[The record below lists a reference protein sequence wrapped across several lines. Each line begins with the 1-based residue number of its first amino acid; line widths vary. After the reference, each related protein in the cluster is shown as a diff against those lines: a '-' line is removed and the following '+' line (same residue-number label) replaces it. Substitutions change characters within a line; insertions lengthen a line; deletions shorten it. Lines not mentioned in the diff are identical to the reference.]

1 MFHGIVNYL
10 KAILMK
16 RKEAEF
22 ILMVLGVAEVVAT
35 FYTIYP
41 PVAIALTPLAIYCLV
56 IIYIS
61 DAKNSKNKPNA

>member
-16 RKEAEF
+16 RKQAEF
-22 ILMVLGVAEVVAT
+22 ILTVLGVAEVVAT

-41 PVAIALTPLAIYCLV
+41 PVAIALTPVAIYCLV
-56 IIYIS
+56 IIYIN

>member
-1 MFHGIVNYL
+1 
-10 KAILMK
+10 MK
-16 RKEAEF
+16 RTQAEF
-22 ILMVLGVAEVVAT
+22 ILTVLGVTEVVAT

-56 IIYIS
+56 IIYIN

>member
-1 MFHGIVNYL
+1 MFHGIVNHL

-16 RKEAEF
+16 RKQAEF
-22 ILMVLGVAEVVAT
+22 ILTVLGVAEVVAT

-56 IIYIS
+56 IIYIN